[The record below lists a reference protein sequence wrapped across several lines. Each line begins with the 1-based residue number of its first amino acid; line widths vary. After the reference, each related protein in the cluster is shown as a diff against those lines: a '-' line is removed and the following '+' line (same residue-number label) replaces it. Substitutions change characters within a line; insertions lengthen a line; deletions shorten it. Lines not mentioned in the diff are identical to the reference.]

1 MATAITPQ
9 SASTLFLR
17 LEGPLQA
24 WGDRAIGNRRRTLS
38 VPSKSG
44 VVGLLGA
51 ALGLSRTQLNQR
63 LHQLN
68 ELAMAV
74 RVDRAG
80 SLLEDY
86 HTVGARIGVL
96 AADGK
101 VKRTASTGEFEAVIS
116 PRQYLVD
123 ASFLVVLQ
131 GRPELIQ
138 ELAAALQQPAWPLFL
153 GRKRCVPGCHVYAG
167 QADGLS
173 LAEALR
179 MDGPTDDS
187 ILPPDDS
194 QQVRV
199 VTDLIDL
206 PTFQSVAAIAN
217 GNTAAAY
224 EQAKTHLMDRL
235 RHLEPPVHGGRVVLD
250 FLMPRP
256 SVSHTRPPLNDPL
269 FGEPGPPPPKQAA
282 DPQAKKA
289 KKAARDKAYNRCIF
303 CRFAPADP
311 QQLHAHHLTYVRR
324 GRERVYPDPQSTV
337 GDDLVMLCHH
347 CHEAVTMLEYQL
359 GFGLDRIDPRQ
370 PRWRQ
375 RILAA
380 REAIRRHANPSYPA
394 IELLPDPPSAGKEAS
409 VLYET
414 LIPLEAGT
422 AYPTDAPGNI
432 WLANRHHVHQRL
444 SMAFPEGHTPYAA
457 AGYGVSRDE
466 GGFLFRIEHGERVQL
481 RVRSRIV
488 PDWGRAFGNASWL
501 VRQRIPRPR
510 RLNCDTWS
518 VGTEL
523 AFHLEANPV
532 KRLRAD
538 GPEGRCNAR
547 VPLRSDDDLR
557 QWLARQG
564 QRGGFEVIEGSL
576 RITRLGRQTATLR
589 DAPARVWDAV
599 EFAGRL
605 RVTDSDAFGEVMT
618 CGIGPA
624 KAFGFGLLVI
634 ASD

>member
-173 LAEALR
+173 LAEALQ
-179 MDGPTDDS
+179 MDGPADDS
-187 ILPPDDS
+187 CLPPDDD
-194 QQVRV
+194 QHVRV
-199 VTDLIDL
+199 VTDLIDM
-206 PTFQSVAAIAN
+206 PTFQMLAATTN
-217 GNTAAAY
+217 GDAAATY
-224 EQAKTHLMDRL
+224 ERAKTHLMDRL
-235 RHLEPPVHGGRVVLD
+235 LRLEPPVHGGRIVLD
-250 FLMPRP
+250 FLMSRP

-289 KKAARDKAYNRCIF
+289 ARDKAYGRCIF
-303 CRFAPADP
+303 CRYAPADP
-311 QQLHAHHLTYVRR
+311 RQLHAHHVTYVRR

-380 REAIRRHANPSYPA
+380 REAIRRHANPNYPV
-394 IELLPDPPSAGKEAS
+394 IELLPDPPPGDNAGKW
-409 VLYET
+409 LYET
-414 LIPLEAGT
+414 LIPIEAGSI
-422 AYPTDAPGNI
+422 YPDDAPGNI

-444 SMAFPEGHTPYAA
+444 SMAFPQGESRFAA
-457 AGYGVSRDE
+457 PGYGVTRDE
-466 GGFLFRIEHGERVQL
+466 GSFLFRIERGERVEL

-488 PDWGRAFGNASWL
+488 PDWSRAFGNASWL

-518 VGTEL
+518 AGTEL
-523 AFHLEANPV
+523 VFHLEANPV
-532 KRLRAD
+532 KRLRAH

-624 KAFGFGLLVI
+624 KAFGFGLLVVTEGE
-634 ASD
+634 